1 MVAGRGD
8 HCRSLLEFSAWEL
21 IVRVDPSMDNR
32 KKDKPQKRH
41 RFSFDRKYSAA
52 TLGGVAILLSLFTYS
67 CSLEEWA
74 ASSKKTTES
83 VVVISTS
90 SVEQAKSPT
99 VEPINYDKGLID
111 QTMRAAPFEF
121 NNRLMYRDPAAWTGR
136 VVAITGLYPGTG
148 TRAKEFVENDNQF
161 FLRGDYNGPI
171 RVLVNLDHP
180 LPRREIFGGSSPLL
194 SGGQTLFVFG
204 KLSTLK
210 NVMDDDGN
218 TRAIIQM
225 DCILIFDG
233 DDFKFQRP
241 LWVTAKYEQLP
252 DGTVTTDTLIYEF
265 DRRK

>member
-1 MVAGRGD
+1 MFFSDRK
-8 HCRSLLEFSAWEL
+8 FSAAL
-21 IVRVDPSMDNR
+21 I
-32 KKDKPQKRH
+32 
-41 RFSFDRKYSAA
+41 
-52 TLGGVAILLSLFTYS
+52 GCGAILLSVVIYS

-74 ASSKKTTES
+74 ASSKKTPES

-99 VEPINYDKGLID
+99 VEQINYDKGLID
-111 QTMRAAPFEF
+111 QTMRAATFEF
-121 NNRLMYRDPAAWTGR
+121 SNRLMYRDPAAWTGR
-136 VVAITGLYPGTG
+136 IVAIIGGYPGTG
-148 TRAKEFVENDNQF
+148 PRSKEFVQNENQF
-161 FLRGDYNGPI
+161 FLRGDYNGGPI

-180 LPRREIFGGSSPLL
+180 LPRREVFGGSSPLL
-194 SGGQTLFVFG
+194 SYGQTLFVFG

-241 LWVTAKYEQLP
+241 LWVTARYEQLP

-265 DRRK
+265 DKPK